1 MQRRQFSRAAFASS
15 AGAALAGLPLLTQ
28 AQVALLVKGR
38 DYLALDKPAPVE
50 ATAGKIE
57 VVEFFWYSCPHCYA
71 FEPQLKAWIQTAPKD
86 VAVRRV
92 PVSFRADFEPQQR
105 LFYVLE
111 AMGKL
116 DSLHGKVFDAIHVD
130 KQLLNTPDLV
140 LAWAEKQGLP
150 RAKVSELYNSFP
162 INLKARKATQLQ
174 DAFLVD
180 GVPALGVAGRFFTSG
195 SLAGNMPRALQV
207 TDHLIGL
214 ARQTPRQ
221 TVGK

>member
-1 MQRRQFSRAAFASS
+1 MQRRQFSQAAMAT
-15 AGAALAGLPLLTQ
+15 ATLAGLPLAAQ
-28 AQVALLVKGR
+28 AQAAAPVAGR
-38 DYLALDKPAPVE
+38 DYLVLDKRAPVD
-50 ATAGKIE
+50 APPGKVE
-57 VVEFFWYSCPHCYA
+57 VVEFFWYSCPHCFS
-71 FEPQLKAWIQTAPKD
+71 FEPQFKAWIQKAPKD
-86 VAVRRV
+86 VVVRRV

-105 LFYVLE
+105 LYYVLE

-130 KQLLNTPDLV
+130 KQLLNTPELV

-174 DAFLVD
+174 EAFMVD
-180 GVPALGVAGRFFTSG
+180 GVPSLGVGGRYFTSG
-195 SLAGNMPRALQV
+195 SLARNMELALQV

-214 ARQTPRQ
+214 SRKS
-221 TVGK
+221 V